1 MLQTA
6 ALHPSV
12 KPRVYRQRLSGV
24 LPRFDLAVSQNQVV
38 LNLHIPATRPERK
51 ERQIA
56 GGAGAPLRSRDR
68 AVFAV
73 IQDMIA
79 WIEMHLEEAL
89 SVKRICSRS
98 GYSIWHF
105 QRKFA
110 QLTGLNIYTY
120 VRVRRVVNA
129 SWALTQTNRPILDIA
144 VENGF
149 NCQASF
155 TRTVRNLTG
164 YTPGRIRRAFA
175 DDEDQWLRVMKK
187 LITPSAAC
195 S

>member
-6 ALHPSV
+6 ALHSSV
-12 KPRVYRQRLSGV
+12 KPRVYRQSLSGV

-51 ERQIA
+51 ERRIA

-79 WIEMHLEEAL
+79 WIEIHLEEAL
-89 SVKRICSRS
+89 SVKRICSKS

-120 VRVRRVVNA
+120 VRVRRVINA
-129 SWALTQTNRPILDIA
+129 SWALMHTNRPILDIA

-164 YTPGRIRRAFA
+164 YTPGRIRREFVQ
-175 DDEDQWLRVMKK
+175 DEEQWLQVMKT
-187 LITPSAAC
+187 LITPLAAC
-195 S
+195 A

>member
-12 KPRVYRQRLSGV
+12 KPRVYRQSLSGV

-51 ERQIA
+51 ERRIA

-79 WIEMHLEEAL
+79 WIEIHLEEAL
-89 SVKRICSRS
+89 SVKRICSKS

-120 VRVRRVVNA
+120 VRVRRVINA
-129 SWALTQTNRPILDIA
+129 SWALMHTNRPILDIA

-164 YTPGRIRRAFA
+164 YTPGRIRREFVQ
-175 DDEDQWLRVMKK
+175 DEDQWLRVMKT
-187 LITPSAAC
+187 LITPLAAC
-195 S
+195 A

>member
-6 ALHPSV
+6 ALHSSV
-12 KPRVYRQRLSGV
+12 KPRGYRQSINGV
-24 LPRFDLAVSQNQVV
+24 LPRFHLAVSQNQVV
-38 LNLHIPATRPERK
+38 LNLLIPAARAERK
-51 ERQIA
+51 ERWII
-56 GGAGAPLRSRDR
+56 GGPGATLGSRDR

-73 IQDMIA
+73 IQDMIGWMEINLA
-79 WIEMHLEEAL
+79 EAL
-89 SVKRICSRS
+89 SVKRICDKS

-120 VRVRRVVNA
+120 VRVRRVINA
-129 SWALTQTNRPILDIA
+129 SWTLMHTNRPILDIA

-164 YTPGRIRRAFA
+164 YTPGQMRRAFSE
-175 DDEDQWLRVMKK
+175 DEEQWLRVIKK
-187 LITPSAAC
+187 LITPLSPDA
-195 S
+195 

>member
-1 MLQTA
+1 MLHTA

-12 KPRVYRQRLSGV
+12 KPRIYRQSFSDV
-24 LPRFDLAVSQNQVV
+24 LPRLDLAISQSRVV
-38 LNLHIPATRPERK
+38 LNLHIPATLPEGKAR
-51 ERQIA
+51 RID

-73 IQDMIA
+73 IEEMIA
-79 WIEMHLEEAL
+79 WIEIHLEETL

-120 VRVRRVVNA
+120 VRVRRVINA
-129 SWALTQTNRPILDIA
+129 SWTLKHTNRSILDIA

-164 YTPGRIRRAFA
+164 YTPGRIRREFV
-175 DDEDQWLRVMKK
+175 DDEEQWLRMMKK

-195 S
+195 G

>member
-12 KPRVYRQRLSGV
+12 KPRVYRQSLSGV

-51 ERQIA
+51 ERRIA

-79 WIEMHLEEAL
+79 WIEIHLEEAL
-89 SVKRICSRS
+89 SVKRICSKS

-120 VRVRRVVNA
+120 VRVRRVINA
-129 SWALTQTNRPILDIA
+129 SWALMHTNRPILDIA

-164 YTPGRIRRAFA
+164 YTPGRIRREFVQ
-175 DDEDQWLRVMKK
+175 DEEQWLQVMKT
-187 LITPSAAC
+187 LITPLAAC
-195 S
+195 A

>member
-12 KPRVYRQRLSGV
+12 KSRVYRQSLSGV

-51 ERQIA
+51 ERRIA

-79 WIEMHLEEAL
+79 WIEIHLEEAL
-89 SVKRICSRS
+89 SVKRICSKS

-120 VRVRRVVNA
+120 VRVRRVINA
-129 SWALTQTNRPILDIA
+129 SWALMHTNRPILDIA

-164 YTPGRIRRAFA
+164 YTPGRIRREFVQ
-175 DDEDQWLRVMKK
+175 DEEQWLQVMKT
-187 LITPSAAC
+187 LITPLAAC
-195 S
+195 A

>member
-6 ALHPSV
+6 ALHSSV
-12 KPRVYRQRLSGV
+12 KPRVYRQSLSGV

-51 ERQIA
+51 ESRIA

-79 WIEMHLEEAL
+79 WIEIHLEEAL
-89 SVKRICSRS
+89 SVKRICSKS

-120 VRVRRVVNA
+120 VRVRRVINA
-129 SWALTQTNRPILDIA
+129 SWALMHTNRPILDIA

-164 YTPGRIRRAFA
+164 YTPGRIRREFVQ
-175 DDEDQWLRVMKK
+175 DEEQWLQVMKT
-187 LITPSAAC
+187 LITPLAAC
-195 S
+195 A

>member
-6 ALHPSV
+6 ALHSSV
-12 KPRVYRQRLSGV
+12 KPRVYRQSLSGV
-24 LPRFDLAVSQNQVV
+24 LPRFELTVSQNRVV

-51 ERQIA
+51 ERWIA

-73 IQDMIA
+73 IQEMIA
-79 WIEMHLEEAL
+79 WIESHLEEAL
-89 SVKRICSRS
+89 SVKRICSKS

-129 SWALTQTNRPILDIA
+129 SWALMHSSRPILDIA

-164 YTPGRIRRAFA
+164 YTPGRIRRECVQ
-175 DDEDQWLRVMKK
+175 DEEQWLRVMKT
-187 LITPSAAC
+187 LITPLAAC
-195 S
+195 A

>member
-12 KPRVYRQRLSGV
+12 KPRVYRQSLSGV

-38 LNLHIPATRPERK
+38 LNLHISATRPERK
-51 ERQIA
+51 ERRIA

-79 WIEMHLEEAL
+79 WIEIHLEEAP
-89 SVKRICSRS
+89 SVKRICSKS

-120 VRVRRVVNA
+120 VRVRRVINA
-129 SWALTQTNRPILDIA
+129 SWALMHTNRPILDIA

-164 YTPGRIRRAFA
+164 YTPGRIRREFVQ
-175 DDEDQWLRVMKK
+175 DEDQWLRVMKT
-187 LITPSAAC
+187 LITPLAAC
-195 S
+195 A

>member
-1 MLQTA
+1 M
-6 ALHPSV
+6 
-12 KPRVYRQRLSGV
+12 
-24 LPRFDLAVSQNQVV
+24 SQNQVV

-51 ERQIA
+51 ERRIA

-79 WIEMHLEEAL
+79 WIEIHLEEAL
-89 SVKRICSRS
+89 SVKRICSKS

-120 VRVRRVVNA
+120 VRVRRVINA
-129 SWALTQTNRPILDIA
+129 SWALMHTNRPILDIA

-164 YTPGRIRRAFA
+164 YTPGRIRREFVQ
-175 DDEDQWLRVMKK
+175 DEEQWLQVMKT
-187 LITPSAAC
+187 LITPLAAC
-195 S
+195 A

>member
-6 ALHPSV
+6 ALHSSV
-12 KPRVYRQRLSGV
+12 KPRLYRQSLSGV
-24 LPRFDLAVSQNQVV
+24 LPRFDISVSQNQVV
-38 LNLHIPATRPERK
+38 LNLHIPASPPERK
-51 ERQIA
+51 ARQIA

-73 IQDMIA
+73 IQDVIA
-79 WIEMHLEEAL
+79 WIETHLEEAL
-89 SVKRICSRS
+89 SVKRICSKS

-120 VRVRRVVNA
+120 VRVRRVINA
-129 SWALTQTNRPILDIA
+129 SWALMHTNQPILDIA

-164 YTPGRIRRAFA
+164 YTPGRIRREFVQ
-175 DDEDQWLRVMKK
+175 DEEQWLRVMKR
-187 LITPSAAC
+187 LITPLAAC
-195 S
+195 G